1 MQRDSH
7 WKTFIFRSFFSRK
20 LNSSDRKFDK
30 SFSGLKFS
38 SLCSSHYLP
47 VVTFKLF
54 FSFNCLISPFSIT
67 FKIYWLRLVTGQW
80 MQFCIKLRTIVWRE
94 EILITESDSNSSI
107 KPVICNLG
115 AVSQA
120 RKRWGKGEAETDGN
134 GKLQN
139 LIQKYCR
146 HSLLSQRERE
156 RTNLCWNDLFI
167 YPLRLIDNSFVCE
180 DVRKHTETGLGCGLT
195 MACCH
200 MTADMTLQLSV
211 DLPHF
216 TKYAGGRVG
225 SQTGPG
231 DDQHF

>member
-1 MQRDSH
+1 
-7 WKTFIFRSFFSRK
+7 
-20 LNSSDRKFDK
+20 
-30 SFSGLKFS
+30 
-38 SLCSSHYLP
+38 
-47 VVTFKLF
+47 
-54 FSFNCLISPFSIT
+54 
-67 FKIYWLRLVTGQW
+67 
-80 MQFCIKLRTIVWRE
+80 MQFCCLERE

-115 AVSQA
+115 PVGEA

-146 HSLLSQRERE
+146 PRQRE

-167 YPLRLIDNSFVCE
+167 YPLRLIDNSFVWE
-180 DVRKHTETGLGCGLT
+180 DVRKHTETGLGCWLT
-195 MACCH
+195 KACCH

-231 DDQHF
+231 DEQHFWFQQRIILWTNFRT